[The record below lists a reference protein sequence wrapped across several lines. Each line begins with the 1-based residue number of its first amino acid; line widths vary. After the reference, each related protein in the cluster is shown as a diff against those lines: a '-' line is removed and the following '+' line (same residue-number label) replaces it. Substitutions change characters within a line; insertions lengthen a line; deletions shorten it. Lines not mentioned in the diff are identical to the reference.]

1 MNYTLP
7 MSPSVNAM
15 YRRSP
20 GTYGMY
26 KTMEA
31 KKWIKECLKII
42 DNVIPLVGEVGVD
55 IDFFFKRECDLDN
68 RLKSLIDVIQ
78 EAGIIENDSQVY
90 RIVAKKAFDRENPR
104 IEVSI
109 VKI

>member
-1 MNYTLP
+1 

-26 KTMEA
+26 KTIEA
-31 KKWIKECLKII
+31 KNWIKGCLKII
-42 DNVIPLVGEVGVD
+42 DKTIPLVGEVAVD
-55 IDFFFKRECDLDN
+55 IEFFFKRESDLDN
-68 RLKSLIDVIQ
+68 RLKALLDVIQ

-90 RIVAKKAFDRENPR
+90 RIIAKKAFDKSNPR

>member
-31 KKWIKECLKII
+31 KKWISQCLKII
-42 DNVIPLVGEVGVD
+42 GEAKTLSEDVGVEVE
-55 IDFFFKRECDLDN
+55 FYFKRECDLDN
-68 RLKSLIDVIQ
+68 RLKSLMDILQESKVI
-78 EAGIIENDSQVY
+78 EDDKQVY
-90 RIVAKKAFDRENPR
+90 RIIAKKAFDKKNPR